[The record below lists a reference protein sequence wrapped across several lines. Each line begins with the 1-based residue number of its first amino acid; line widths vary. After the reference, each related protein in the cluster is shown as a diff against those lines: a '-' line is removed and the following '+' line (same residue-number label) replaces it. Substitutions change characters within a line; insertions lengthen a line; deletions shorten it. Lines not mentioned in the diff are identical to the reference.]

1 MLDVLAAALS
11 HGDSTVKIGII
22 YSDQQEFL
30 LLSLNKI

>member
-1 MLDVLAAALS
+1 MDVLAAALS